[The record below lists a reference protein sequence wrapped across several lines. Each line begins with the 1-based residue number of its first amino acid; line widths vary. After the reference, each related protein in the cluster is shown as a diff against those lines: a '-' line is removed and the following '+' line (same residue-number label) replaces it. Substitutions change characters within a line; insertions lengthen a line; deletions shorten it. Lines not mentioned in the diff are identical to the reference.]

1 MPISRS
7 FKSIL
12 WGMGV
17 LLSLFLGAIL
27 LLAIFFFAFFGKPSD
42 DEVARL
48 ASPSGYI
55 DAVLVETNGGATTSF
70 GYEVYVVKHGAK
82 PSGTS
87 AVSLYRALRNPQ
99 AYGANISWS
108 SPNSLT
114 VEYLSAQIAQ
124 VNTQTQSVGT
134 TTVQFVLREGVTDN
148 AAPPGGMLYNLQGRP

>member
-1 MPISRS
+1 MPIPRS

-17 LLSLFLGAIL
+17 LVSLFAGAIL
-27 LLAIFFFAFFGKPSD
+27 LLVIFFFAFVGKSSE
-42 DEVARL
+42 DEVARIV
-48 ASPSGYI
+48 SPSGYI

-70 GYEVYVVKHGAK
+70 GYEVYVVKHGAR
-82 PSGTS
+82 PSSTS
-87 AVSLYRALRNPQ
+87 AVSLYGAFRNPQ

-114 VEYLSAQIAQ
+114 VEYLSAQIAT
-124 VNTQTQSVGT
+124 VNTQTQSVGAT
-134 TTVQFVLREGVTDN
+134 TIQFVLREGVTDY